1 MSAPARNVTAA
12 DPAGLAGPI
21 EPAEAGDGPGSDAS
35 DAWYAQLAEAVAAN
49 PAMASVYRMLREG
62 RGHEARNVARIV
74 DAVCRTEAGK
84 ELGRTGYDDRH
95 GPEVT
100 ELASAKA
107 DRWTL
112 ALTHAIFQAIERPE
126 LHA

>member
-1 MSAPARNVTAA
+1 MSTPAR
-12 DPAGLAGPI
+12 PAGAAGAAGTAGPV

-35 DAWYAQLAEAVAAN
+35 DAWYEQLAEAVAAD

-84 ELGRTGYDDRH
+84 ELGLTSYGDRH

-126 LHA
+126 LHT